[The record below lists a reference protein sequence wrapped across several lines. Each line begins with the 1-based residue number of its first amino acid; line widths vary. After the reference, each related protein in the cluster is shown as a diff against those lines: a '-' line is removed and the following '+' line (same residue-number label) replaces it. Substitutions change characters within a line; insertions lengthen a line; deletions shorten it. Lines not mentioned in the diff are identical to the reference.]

1 MKNLILLILA
11 WGLTTP
17 VFAQIIV
24 LDEVVISPVKY
35 KYIYEVIDDDVD
47 QSVKDLQEK
56 LGKFDVTKEEYFNDE
71 YDTYDVSF
79 YIPKGYAVATYDKE
93 GNLLRTIE
101 RYKNVKL
108 PFAVSQALVER
119 FPNWKVDKDIYK
131 VIYSEPK
138 WESKKVYKIKLTNGE
153 KTVRVKADQDG
164 NFL

>member
-17 VFAQIIV
+17 IFAQIIV

-101 RYKNVKL
+101 RYKNVKTSVCCKSS
-108 PFAVSQALVER
+108 FGGTFS
-119 FPNWKVDKDIYK
+119 
-131 VIYSEPK
+131 
-138 WESKKVYKIKLTNGE
+138 
-153 KTVRVKADQDG
+153 
-164 NFL
+164 

>member
-17 VFAQIIV
+17 IFAQIIV

>member
-56 LGKFDVTKEEYFNDE
+56 LGKFDVSKEEYFNDE